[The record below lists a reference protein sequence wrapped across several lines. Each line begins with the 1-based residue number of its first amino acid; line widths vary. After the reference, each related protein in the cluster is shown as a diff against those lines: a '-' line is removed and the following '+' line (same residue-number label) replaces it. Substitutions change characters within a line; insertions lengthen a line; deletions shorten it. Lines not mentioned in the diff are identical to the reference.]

1 MESII
6 GKEFLPKGTGIAPR
20 RPIIIQLFYK
30 EEATTMYAEF
40 VHKKGIQKK
49 IYFSG
54 KHFVDF
60 EEVREEIEADTSRV
74 AGGNKAIS
82 NLPIILKI
90 YSDKV
95 VNLSLVDLPGLA
107 KVIPFLAYF
116 RFLLATSLRI

>member
-1 MESII
+1 M
-6 GKEFLPKGTGIAPR
+6 
-20 RPIIIQLFYK
+20 
-30 EEATTMYAEF
+30 
-40 VHKKGIQKK
+40 
-49 IYFSG
+49 
-54 KHFVDF
+54 DF